1 LIAVGVEVVVDEGV
15 EAIAT
20 TVPIWLISELEVVEV
35 TLGLLT
41 LIQETTSPLI
51 VAVTQS
57 FDAVMT
63 AVGRDPPGV

>member
-1 LIAVGVEVVVDEGV
+1 MIVDEGV

-57 FDAVMT
+57 FDAVMA

>member
-35 TLGLLT
+35 TLRLLT

-57 FDAVMT
+57 FDAAMT